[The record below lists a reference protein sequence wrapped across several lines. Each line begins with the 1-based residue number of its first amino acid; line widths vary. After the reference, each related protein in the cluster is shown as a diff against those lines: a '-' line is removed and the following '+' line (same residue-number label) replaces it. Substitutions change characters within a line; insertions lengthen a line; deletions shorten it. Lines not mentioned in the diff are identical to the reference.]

1 LHDTVFVTALGLGLG
16 FAFCVVVV
24 FVVDVAVVVVEVEL
38 PCPLALWVR
47 LATPSA
53 VAIPADATSAV
64 RSERLDRC
72 T

>member
-16 FAFCVVVV
+16 FGFGVVVVV
-24 FVVDVAVVVVEVEL
+24 FVSVVVVEVEL

>member
-16 FAFCVVVV
+16 LGFGVVV
-24 FVVDVAVVVVEVEL
+24 FVVDVSVVVVEVEL